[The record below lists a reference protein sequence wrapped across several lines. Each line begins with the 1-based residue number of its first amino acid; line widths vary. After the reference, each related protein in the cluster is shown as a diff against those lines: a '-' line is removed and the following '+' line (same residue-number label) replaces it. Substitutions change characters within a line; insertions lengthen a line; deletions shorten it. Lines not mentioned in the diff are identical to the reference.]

1 MPVPKLVYTETRQ
14 LTGWRKAH
22 DYIRFYF
29 WWWVNRIYTRTWFWL
44 RIRGD
49 QYIPTEGAALLAA
62 NHLSYL
68 DANVI
73 SAASPRKV
81 SFMIAREYYES
92 VFLKWMCEF
101 LGCIPVNR
109 TGEDLGAVK
118 DALRKLKNGMLLGC
132 FPEGGI
138 SKTGE
143 MEEAKHGIALLALRT
158 GVTVVPVYLKGYRLQ
173 SLSRSFFTPK
183 RASINIGKPLTFE
196 GEDYKDRES
205 LARVTNRIVEA
216 IRALDDEG

>member
-1 MPVPKLVYTETRQ
+1 MPIPKLVYTETRQ
-14 LTGWRKAH
+14 LAGWRKAH
-22 DYIRFYF
+22 DYFRFYF
-29 WWWVNRIYTRTWFWL
+29 WWWVNRIYTRVWFWL
-44 RIRGD
+44 KIRGD
-49 QYIPTEGAALLAA
+49 RHIPTQGAAILAA

-81 SFMIAREYYES
+81 SFMIAKEYYNS

-118 DALRKLKNGMLLGC
+118 DALRKLKSGMLLGC

-138 SKTGE
+138 STTGE
-143 MEEAKHGIALLALRT
+143 IEAAKNGIALLALRT
-158 GVTVVPVYLKGYRLQ
+158 GVPVIPIRLKGYRLQ
-173 SLSRSFFTPK
+173 SIPRSFFTPK
-183 RASINIGKPLTFE
+183 IASIKIGEPLTFE
-196 GEDYKDRES
+196 GVDYKDRES
-205 LARVTNRIVEA
+205 LTRVTQRIVDA
-216 IRALDDEG
+216 IRALDEEG